1 MEQVK
6 MAKKAKGGK
15 SAAVDAVAVPE
26 VVAPVA
32 EVAAPEVAAPVAKL
46 TKRNSTPTNAV
57 LVQTDKAPRDRT
69 DHTKAAW
76 EVVSKALPA
85 TATELVAALEAAKF
99 DDHTK
104 AKLVSFAAY
113 LSYMIRRGMLAPK
126 QD

>member
-1 MEQVK
+1 
-6 MAKKAKGGK
+6 MAKKHGK
-15 SAAVDAVAVPE
+15 KAEVVDAVAVPE
-26 VVAPVA
+26 VVAPV
-32 EVAAPEVAAPVAKL
+32 EQVEAAPAAPAPAAKL
-46 TKRNSTPTNAV
+46 TKRNATPVNTV
-57 LVQTDKAPRDRT
+57 LVQTNKVPRDRT

-76 EVVSKALPA
+76 DVVSKALPA

-113 LSYMIRRGMLAPK
+113 LSYMVRRGMLAPK